1 MEMDSGW
8 FEIFWLLKR
17 LLSLSLGRSER
28 SSSKKDLEA
37 TDISLSLPPVK
48 KRKALGNEG
57 KKCDSS
63 VD

>member
-48 KRKALGNEG
+48 KAESSWKRR
-57 KKCDSS
+57 KKCGSS